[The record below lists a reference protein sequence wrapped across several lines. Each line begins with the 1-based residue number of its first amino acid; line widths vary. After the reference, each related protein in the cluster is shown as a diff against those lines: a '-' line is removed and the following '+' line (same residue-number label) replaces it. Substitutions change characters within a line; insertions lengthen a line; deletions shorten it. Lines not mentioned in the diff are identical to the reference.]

1 MFGALK
7 TVEEKN
13 LYSSFPRKL
22 TNCYCGAQTLNN
34 YVIDAE
40 GFMYKCPSKHFESFF
55 DPVIKTV

>member
-34 YVIDAE
+34 YVIVDTTEISTDYNGSIAE
-40 GFMYKCPSKHFESFF
+40 NIFS
-55 DPVIKTV
+55 